1 MYQKILG
8 PLDGSKLSECSLEH
22 IKAIATGCNT
32 SEVILLYVIEE
43 PRVSFGEY
51 ASQQMV
57 EEMAKQR
64 DKERQETRKRA
75 EDYLARVSADL
86 KKAGLAV
93 KTVITQPELAR
104 GVADAILDYADK
116 NKVDLIIMSTHG
128 RAGVSRWAFGSVADR
143 VIRHAKV
150 PVMAVAA
157 TGCRA
162 K

>member
-1 MYQKILG
+1 MYKKILG

-22 IKAIATGCNT
+22 IKAIATGCSA
-32 SEVILLYVIEE
+32 SEVILLSVIEE

-57 EEMAKQR
+57 EEMSQLR
-64 DKERQETRKRA
+64 DKERQQTRTRA
-75 EDYLARVSADL
+75 EDYLARVSGDL

-93 KTVITQPELAR
+93 RTAITQPEVAH

-150 PVMAVAA
+150 PVLAVAP

-162 K
+162 S